1 MATAILATI
10 GILVLGLV
18 AKLLTRDWF
27 HPATIFACFWAFACG
42 VPIIIAPE
50 NITSGSGPLWILLN
64 AIFVIAGAIAGT
76 AFACTSRSRRSAAGR
91 AETHRS
97 AISRK
102 WLRTVTAVCILVAL
116 LHIVAYLRVEG
127 LSIASL
133 TSLRNLSRTA
143 MKMSV
148 ERYFGSGSVP
158 RYVELLLIAVYLGP
172 LFGGALYLHR
182 QKRSDTA
189 LALLSLLPSLVCFAT
204 ESTRAS
210 ILFGAT
216 MWAAGYLSVRPYAG
230 IRAAELKK
238 KSLLLMVAAIP
249 LMMLLIAVGDSLR
262 SGHANATTGMEALLS
277 NRVKTYV
284 SGHVAALSQWLDTT
298 DFSEMTHSP
307 GQYTVAG
314 IYNLI
319 RPGARVIGVFSQRV
333 NITTGQTN
341 VFTYF
346 RELIQDATLPG
357 SLIVMLVLAFIGGF
371 AYRKVF
377 ERKVAWIG
385 ILAAFYAG
393 ALFGLSS
400 IFDYTS
406 MILAFVL
413 YWVAWAKPWHKR
425 ERPKWVQQVS

>member
-1 MATAILATI
+1 M
-10 GILVLGLV
+10 LGLV

-27 HPATIFACFWAFACG
+27 HPATIFTCFWAFACG
-42 VPIIIAPE
+42 VPIVIAPE

-64 AIFVIAGAIAGT
+64 AIFVIAGAVAGT
-76 AFACTSRSRRSAAGR
+76 AFACTSRSRRRSAAGPT
-91 AETHRS
+91 ENLC
-97 AISRK
+97 AISTE
-102 WLRTVTAVCILVAL
+102 WLRIVTVICILIAF
-116 LHIVAYLRVEG
+116 LHIVAYLHVEG
-127 LSIASL
+127 LSVASL

-143 MKMSV
+143 LKMSV
-148 ERYFGSGSVP
+148 ERYFGSGSIP
-158 RYVELLLIAVYLGP
+158 TYVELLLIAVYLGP
-172 LFGGALYLHR
+172 LFGGALYLCR
-182 QKRSDTA
+182 QTRSDTA

-210 ILFGAT
+210 VLFGGT

-230 IRAAELKK
+230 IRAVKLKK
-238 KSLLLMVAAIP
+238 KTLVLMLAAIP

-262 SGHANATTGMEALLS
+262 SGHANASTGIEALLS

-298 DFSEMTHSP
+298 DFSEITHSP

-319 RPGARVIGVFSQRV
+319 RPGARAIGVFSQRV

-346 RELIQDATLPG
+346 REVIQDTTRAG
-357 SLIVMLVLAFIGGF
+357 SLIVMLMLAFVGGF

-377 ERKVAWIG
+377 ERKVTWIG

-393 ALFGLSS
+393 ALFGITS

-406 MILAFVL
+406 MILAFGL
-413 YWVAWAKPWHKR
+413 YWAAWARPWHKR
-425 ERPKWVQQVS
+425 ESLEWVQEVS